1 MQSDSASFQLD
12 SLTGVYDRA
21 AFMERLGREIERA
34 RKRGT
39 RLALVVADVDQ
50 FRDVNFNAG
59 HDIGDQVLRHVA
71 ERIMSVARS
80 ADTVARI
87 GSDEFALLLP
97 QIRSR
102 DHAVLAAQRLME
114 ELELPFPQH
123 SELALSISL
132 GIAVWTDT
140 NGGAGDM
147 LRLAESA
154 LRSAKRRRSSMEV
167 ADEHA
172 QEAPGAHF
180 AYERELRRAIEEN
193 RLELVFQPKI
203 DLATGAVRGAEALV
217 RWPHPDMGLIEPDRF
232 IPIIEHTEVIHPL
245 TIWALN
251 VALRNCAQW
260 ESEGN
265 VADVAVN
272 ISTRNLQDPYLPELV
287 QRALETWRVE
297 PQRLWLEITETAVMD
312 NRPEII
318 ETLNRLRTLGLS
330 LSIDDFG
337 SGFSSLAYLRR
348 LPVSEL
354 KIDRE
359 FVSAMGGDRD
369 NRLIVKAIV
378 DLAHGFGLKVTAEG
392 VEDERSLQALR
403 ELGCDLGQ
411 GYLLGRPVS
420 SEEFARW
427 LSGGAD

>member
-1 MQSDSASFQLD
+1 MQIDSASFQLD

-154 LRSAKRRRSSMEV
+154 LRSAKRRRSGMEV